1 MIKLIELI
9 NEHLNQVFFK
19 QVSPEPRYQH
29 HYELQITNHLLR
41 TVKVISFDTVRD
53 LMDYVHEKQLMY
65 DPTLKV
71 AMVQIQSSG
80 ERHILQLNKV
90 QYGDSQVASGFQ
102 DLNRVYQ
109 AV

>member
-19 QVSPEPRYQH
+19 QVTPEPVYNH
-29 HYELQITNHLLR
+29 YYELQITNHALR
-41 TVKVISFDTVRD
+41 SVKVMPFNSVKD
-53 LMDYVHEKQLMY
+53 LMDYVNHNELMY
-65 DPTLKV
+65 NPMLQV

-90 QYGDSQVASGFQ
+90 QYGNPQVTSGI
-102 DLNRVYQ
+102 
-109 AV
+109 